1 MAQLFDQLDAV
12 AVRKKPIEDNNVVF
26 LCHRKAQPCGPIG
39 SNVYR
44 MTLVRQVISNERSI
58 AIIVFDDQDFH

>member
-1 MAQLFDQLDAV
+1 
-12 AVRKKPIEDNNVVF
+12 
-26 LCHRKAQPCGPIG
+26 
-39 SNVYR
+39 